1 VAASPEVHAAVNV
14 TPRWR
19 RWLIAGS
26 TVTLAGTTA
35 AAVLTS
41 AAGAAPAASAAGQQW
56 TADLTQAGT
65 DEVNIKHAGGLTVAD
80 PSFAPALAGPAGR
93 GYASDTLPAVDLAKP
108 TTSVTTRL
116 TASVPVG
123 ASVTVEVRGAR
134 ASGAWTEWR
143 EASGTSAVA
152 LPAVSTAVQ
161 ARLTL
166 LAAPG
171 GAVPT
176 VTGFALTAAAAGA
189 TTLAVPP
196 VATAAV
202 TAHVYATREGLVGST
217 TANGHVIKSR
227 DHFVALP
234 SRRGLS
240 SNGSTAFSVR
250 VCNPGNG
257 RCETAPVWDVGPW
270 NTTDDYW
277 NPSSQRQRWQDLPQ
291 GRPEA
296 QAAFQNGYNG
306 GKDEF
311 GRTVSNPA
319 GIDLAD
325 GTFIDGLA
333 MGDNGFVDVT
343 YLWTTGGGGG
353 GATWPTVQQGATGE
367 RVKSIQYL
375 LNQRGASLSVDGDFG
390 PATNSAVRSFQ
401 SSHGLAVD
409 GVVGPNTWSAL
420 IVTVQQGS
428 TGNAVKAVQSEL
440 TAHGISTSV
449 DGQFGPATNSAVRS
463 YQSSHGLGVDG
474 VVGPQTWQSLVS

>member
-1 VAASPEVHAAVNV
+1 
-14 TPRWR
+14 
-19 RWLIAGS
+19 
-26 TVTLAGTTA
+26 
-35 AAVLTS
+35 
-41 AAGAAPAASAAGQQW
+41 
-56 TADLTQAGT
+56 
-65 DEVNIKHAGGLTVAD
+65 
-80 PSFAPALAGPAGR
+80 
-93 GYASDTLPAVDLAKP
+93 
-108 TTSVTTRL
+108 
-116 TASVPVG
+116 
-123 ASVTVEVRGAR
+123 VTVEVRGER
-134 ASGAWTEWR
+134 STGSWTEWR
-143 EASGTSAVA
+143 EATGKAAAT

-161 ARLTL
+161 VRLTL
-166 LAAPG
+166 QAAPN
-171 GAVPT
+171 GAAPT
-176 VTGFALTAAAAGA
+176 VTGLALTAQPAGA

-196 VATAAV
+196 ATTAAV
-202 TAHVYATREGLVGST
+202 SAHVFATREGLVGST
-217 TANGHVIKSR
+217 TANGHVIRSR

-240 SNGSTAFSVR
+240 PNGSTSFSVR

-291 GRPEA
+291 GKPEA

-325 GTFIDGLA
+325 GTFIDGL
-333 MGDNGFVDVT
+333 GLTNNGFVDVT

-353 GATWPTVQQGATGE
+353 GGASWPTVQQGATGE

-375 LNQRGASLSVDGDFG
+375 LNQRGASLAVDGDFG

-401 SSHGLAVD
+401 SSHSLAVD
-409 GVVGPNTWSAL
+409 GVVGPNTWGAL

-428 TGNAVKAVQSEL
+428 SGNAVKAVQSQL

-449 DGQFGPATNSAVRS
+449 DGAFGPATNSAVRS
-463 YQSSHGLGVDG
+463 FQSSHSLAVDG
-474 VVGPQTWQSLVS
+474 VVGPNTWQALVS